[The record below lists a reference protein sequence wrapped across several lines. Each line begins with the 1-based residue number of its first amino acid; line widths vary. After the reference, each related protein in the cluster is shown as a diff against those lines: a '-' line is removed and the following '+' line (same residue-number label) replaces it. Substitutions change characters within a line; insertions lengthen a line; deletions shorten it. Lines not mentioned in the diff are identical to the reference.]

1 MCTAAS
7 CCKLTKKV
15 YCGYLFV
22 VWPWRNSYWKTASC
36 LPRPYKNNF
45 ESVYLKGWPKLILA
59 AFLTYLCDLKFDL
72 RLDLSHVLG
81 DLRFD
86 LTKIASLRFD
96 LRFDL
101 TKFAGWWLDLR
112 FDVMKV
118 WTSRFDLWLDLTIC
132 WLCDLIWGL
141 TWTKFDLLIWLEIWF
156 DF

>member
-1 MCTAAS
+1 M
-7 CCKLTKKV
+7 
-15 YCGYLFV
+15 
-22 VWPWRNSYWKTASC
+22 
-36 LPRPYKNNF
+36 
-45 ESVYLKGWPKLILA
+45 ILA

-118 WTSRFDLWLDLTIC
+118 
-132 WLCDLIWGL
+132 
-141 TWTKFDLLIWLEIWF
+141 
-156 DF
+156 